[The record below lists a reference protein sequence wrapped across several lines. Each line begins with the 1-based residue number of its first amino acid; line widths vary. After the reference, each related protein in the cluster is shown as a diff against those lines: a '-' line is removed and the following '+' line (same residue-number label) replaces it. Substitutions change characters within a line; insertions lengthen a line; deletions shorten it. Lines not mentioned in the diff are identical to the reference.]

1 MPALDAFAAHLQCTG
16 LEARD
21 MAEKAEAFVALLV
34 KLQAAYTTEHLDRT
48 IRLSED
54 IKDLHAKRGTVDGL
68 TTWQEL
74 KWRKIRA
81 SVGSGPKTL
90 WAIQRDA
97 EAVHHELEYGREV
110 FDLSVSKD
118 GLLTA
123 LIEGLHAAKRLPNPN
138 AVAQGRDIYDR
149 LNTHYHHQL
158 TERLGLALPWEQ
170 RL

>member
-1 MPALDAFAAHLQCTG
+1 MKT
-16 LEARD
+16 
-21 MAEKAEAFVALLV
+21 EAFVALLG

-54 IKDLHAKRGTVDGL
+54 IKELNAKRGTTTGL

-81 SVGSGPKTL
+81 SVGSGPKAL
-90 WAIQRDA
+90 WAVQRDA
-97 EAVHHELEYGREV
+97 EAVHHELEFGRQA
-110 FDLSVSKD
+110 FDLPVSQE
-118 GLLTA
+118 GLLTV
-123 LIEGLHAAKRLPNPN
+123 LIEALHAAKRLPNPK

-149 LNTHYHHQL
+149 LNTQYHHRL